1 MRVRFFIFACVV
13 FCARM
18 GAFPQTH
25 VSVPVDSRIY
35 FLLENAQI
43 RGLCKPLPGA
53 KPYSRAVVL
62 RALDEILSAE
72 PGAGLTDKERRIFQN
87 ERKMYSTPESG
98 WDNKRGGVYY
108 EQRAETSGAKYSID
122 ARVSWQSVFSEAI
135 TAQTSDFSWGT
146 DNWLTVELRGDM
158 GDKFS
163 WDFSGAGGLFRV
175 PRINLGEYHTYY
187 DGFQDN
193 GSYIDQKITSF
204 SQPVSYFP
212 YAYKKNW
219 EGSIF
224 YLTALSASGYESW
237 PDEIAAGYN
246 MYYELSGSVFDGRFT
261 YRLGRI
267 NREWGAMAN
276 GQSLSLNAMARP
288 FLAAEATASPFDWLS
303 FSAMTGVLEYYNA
316 EGIKTSS
323 RTFQNAFSIALAEI
337 NYKNF
342 HFDIGSSAVWNKRF
356 ELGYLFPLN
365 SNFFYQNN
373 VGDFDNMALNIGMS
387 YNFPGFARFWG
398 SFFADEFDL
407 STKSNFFKLDRN
419 MYAFQLGASSSF
431 PIGGL
436 SFPSITVSVTKIE
449 PYTYTHTRIFVPWY
463 GTDDNGNPLRM
474 ESAYVN
480 NGENLGYYLP
490 PNSAE
495 FLVKFEA
502 MTGEN
507 TKTRA
512 RYQLVVHGADHGPS
526 AVDGSSL
533 LSELD
538 PDGRNE
544 KDQLKKFFLQDGA
557 YEWQNVFMVGAEH
570 TLRKYSL
577 PIKLF
582 GEIGIVHSFYTDIGG
597 DANSGSK
604 EKFSFV
610 DTAEYPQSTR
620 IICSIGFC
628 VYPQ

>member
-1 MRVRFFIFACVV
+1 
-13 FCARM
+13 
-18 GAFPQTH
+18 
-25 VSVPVDSRIY
+25 VSVPIDSRIY
-35 FLLENAQI
+35 FLLENAQV
-43 RGLCKPLPGA
+43 RGLCKPLSGA

-62 RALDEILSAE
+62 RAIDEILAAE
-72 PGAGLTDKERRIFQN
+72 PETGLTDN
-87 ERKMYSTPESG
+87 ERLIFEEEKKKYSPPETG
-98 WDNKRGGVYY
+98 WDFKRGGVYY
-108 EQRAETSGAKYSID
+108 EEKTETGGTKYSID
-122 ARVSWQSVFSEAI
+122 ARASWRSAFSEAI

-146 DNWLTVELRGDM
+146 ENWLTVELRGDM

-163 WDFSGAGGLFRV
+163 WDISGSGGLFRV
-175 PRINLGEYHTYY
+175 PRINLGKYHTYY

-193 GSYIDQKITSF
+193 ESYIDRNLTSY
-204 SQPVSYFP
+204 SQPVPYFP

-224 YLTALSASGYESW
+224 YLDKLSASGYATW
-237 PDEIAAGYN
+237 PDEIAGGYN
-246 MYYELSGSVFDGRFT
+246 IYYELSGALLDGRFT

-267 NREWGAMAN
+267 NREWSAMSN

-288 FLAAEATASPFDWLS
+288 FLAAEATARPFDWLS
-303 FSAMTGVLEYYNA
+303 FSAMTGVLEYYNT
-316 EGIKTSS
+316 EGITASS

-337 NYKNF
+337 NHKNF
-342 HFDIGSSAVWNKRF
+342 HFDIGSSAIWPKRF
-356 ELGYLFPLN
+356 ELGYIFPLN
-365 SNFFYQNN
+365 SNYFYQNN
-373 VGDFDNMALNIGMS
+373 VGDFDNMAITANLS
-387 YNFPGFARFWG
+387 YNFSGFARVWG

-431 PIGGL
+431 PIEGL
-436 SFPSITVSVTKIE
+436 SFPSLTVSVTKIE
-449 PYTYTHTRIFVPWY
+449 PYTYTHTRVFVPWY
-463 GTDDNGNPLRM
+463 GTDDKGSSLPM

-495 FLVKFEA
+495 LLVRFEA
-502 MTGEN
+502 MTGTN

-512 RYQLVVHGADHGPS
+512 QYQLVIHGADHGPS

-538 PDGRNE
+538 PDGRND
-544 KDQLKKFFLQDGA
+544 KDVLKKFFLQDGA
-557 YEWQNVFMVGAEH
+557 YEWQNMFMVGAEH
-570 TLRKYSL
+570 TLQKYSL

-582 GEIGIVHSFYTDIGG
+582 GQIGIVHSFYTNISGQ
-597 DANSGSK
+597 ANSGSK

-620 IICSIGFC
+620 IIGSIGFC
-628 VYPQ
+628 IYPQ